1 MQAEIITVGDE
12 LLIGQVVDTNSAWLG
27 QILNKYNIK
36 IKRIHSISD
45 DALEIKSCLANCL
58 ERSEL
63 IIITG
68 GLGPTKDDITKKTLA
83 EFFNSDMVI
92 NQSVLAQLETYF
104 KNRGRQMLEINQMQA
119 EVPSVCRVL
128 TNALGTAPGMWFDS
142 NNKVVISL
150 PGVPFEMKHIFEH
163 EALPLIAQQFKMPA
177 FVHRTLVSFN
187 VPESL
192 LAKQIEDIEDS
203 LPTQIKLAY
212 LPSLN
217 TVRLRLSGSALDND
231 DNIVQLLDH
240 YVQLIKD
247 RMGKAIV
254 SDQDET
260 LSQTVFNQLSQLNQ
274 TLSVAES
281 CTGGYISHQLTQIP
295 GASKVF
301 VGSVISY
308 SNSVKHHQL
317 GVESTLFETVGAVSE
332 QVVTQMVTGV
342 RERLQTDYAIAI
354 SGIAGPEG
362 GSEDKPVGTVFIGVS
377 SAKSHVVNRFHF
389 SGNRMQIIERSNNMA
404 LAMLLEMIQAQ

>member
-1 MQAEIITVGDE
+1 
-12 LLIGQVVDTNSAWLG
+12 
-27 QILNKYNIK
+27 
-36 IKRIHSISD
+36 
-45 DALEIKSCLANCL
+45 
-58 ERSEL
+58 
-63 IIITG
+63 
-68 GLGPTKDDITKKTLA
+68 
-83 EFFNSDMVI
+83 VI

-128 TNALGTAPGMWFDS
+128 TNALGTAPGMWFDT

-203 LPTQIKLAY
+203 LPQQIKLAY

-217 TVRLRLSGSALDND
+217 TVRLRLSGSALDNE

-260 LSQTVFNQLSQLNQ
+260 LSQTVFNKLSQLNQ

-377 SAKSHVVNRFHF
+377 SAKTHVVNRFHF

>member
-12 LLIGQVVDTNSAWLG
+12 LLIGQVIDTNSAWLG

-45 DALEIKSCLANCL
+45 DAQEIKSCLANCL

-92 NQSVLAQLETYF
+92 NLSVLAQLETYF
-104 KNRGRQMLEINQMQA
+104 KNRGRQMLEINQIQA

-203 LPTQIKLAY
+203 LPQQIKLAY

>member
-27 QILNKYNIK
+27 QVLNKYNIK

-45 DALEIKSCLANCL
+45 DAQEIKSCLANCL

-142 NNKVVISL
+142 NNKVIISL

-203 LPTQIKLAY
+203 LPQQIKLAY

>member
-27 QILNKYNIK
+27 QVLNKYNIK

-45 DALEIKSCLANCL
+45 DAQEIKSCLANCL

-203 LPTQIKLAY
+203 LPQQIKLAY

-240 YVQLIKD
+240 YIQLIKD

-260 LSQTVFNQLSQLNQ
+260 LSQTVFNKLSQLNQ

-377 SAKSHVVNRFHF
+377 SAKTHVVNRFHF

>member
-45 DALEIKSCLANCL
+45 DAQEIKSCLANCL

-217 TVRLRLSGSALDND
+217 TVRLRLSGSALDNN

>member
-45 DALEIKSCLANCL
+45 DAQEIKSCLANCL

-142 NNKVVISL
+142 NNKVIISL

-203 LPTQIKLAY
+203 LPQQIKLAY

>member
-45 DALEIKSCLANCL
+45 DAQEIKSCLANCL

-92 NQSVLAQLETYF
+92 DQSVLAQLETYF

-217 TVRLRLSGSALDND
+217 TVRLRLSGSALDNN

>member
-45 DALEIKSCLANCL
+45 DAQEIKSCLANCL

-142 NNKVVISL
+142 NNKVIISL

>member
-45 DALEIKSCLANCL
+45 DAQEIKSCLANCL

-377 SAKSHVVNRFHF
+377 SAKSHVVNLFHF

>member
-45 DALEIKSCLANCL
+45 DAQEIKSCLANCL

-128 TNALGTAPGMWFDS
+128 TNALGTAPGMWFDT

-203 LPTQIKLAY
+203 LPQQIKLAY

-231 DNIVQLLDH
+231 DNIVQLLD
-240 YVQLIKD
+240 YYIQLIKD

-260 LSQTVFNQLSQLNQ
+260 LSQTVFNKLSQLNQ

-377 SAKSHVVNRFHF
+377 SAKTHVVNRFHF

>member
-45 DALEIKSCLANCL
+45 DAQEIKSCLANCL

-92 NQSVLAQLETYF
+92 NLSVLAQLETYF
-104 KNRGRQMLEINQMQA
+104 KNRGRQMLEINQIQA

-203 LPTQIKLAY
+203 LPQQIKLAY

-377 SAKSHVVNRFHF
+377 SAKTHVVNRFHF

>member
-217 TVRLRLSGSALDND
+217 TVRLRLSGSALDNN

>member
-27 QILNKYNIK
+27 QVLNKYNIK

-45 DALEIKSCLANCL
+45 DAQEIKSCLANCL

-142 NNKVVISL
+142 NNKVIISL

-231 DNIVQLLDH
+231 DNIVKLLDH